1 MASSNLANPAAI
13 VLSSVILATGL
24 YFGLQRTAQ
33 PVVMPPITG
42 PVVPPDPPVGP
53 PRPVEMSA
61 ETRARGVEDARLAL
75 EGAREEMVRR
85 CWTPAAAK
93 QPEPRQIPLM
103 FNMSFSA
110 QGEMTGFGVS
120 EDRAAHR
127 PEVANC
133 VRLLGLPLRVRAPG
147 SLLLV
152 EVPFTLP

>member
-1 MASSNLANPAAI
+1 MAASNLATPMAI
-13 VLSSVILATGL
+13 VLGSVILATGL
-24 YFGLQRTAQ
+24 YFGLQRTPQPQISA
-33 PVVMPPITG
+33 PVVQPSTH
-42 PVVPPDPPVGP
+42 PVAPLP
-53 PRPVEMSA
+53 PVEMSA

-85 CWTPAAAK
+85 CWTPAAAT
-93 QPEPRQIPLM
+93 QPEPRQVPLV

-110 QGEMTGFGVS
+110 QGELTGLGLS
-120 EDRAAHR
+120 EDRAANR

-133 VRLLGLPLRVRAPG
+133 VRQLGLSLRVRAPG